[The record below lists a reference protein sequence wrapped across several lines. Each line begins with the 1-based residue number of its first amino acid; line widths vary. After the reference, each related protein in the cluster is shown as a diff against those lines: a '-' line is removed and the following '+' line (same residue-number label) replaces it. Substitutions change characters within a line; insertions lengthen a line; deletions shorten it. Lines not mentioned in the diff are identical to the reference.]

1 MTRKIRTDEEIA
13 AGIAAAHKLFPA
25 PGKHTVKKHP
35 KQPTVGGGPATKPH
49 SLQIEE
55 LAKRVDALE
64 TQFKQLKTLT
74 LKQKDKKK

>member
-1 MTRKIRTDEEIA
+1 MRKRTDAETV
-13 AGIAAAHKLFPA
+13 AAAAKLHALFPA
-25 PGKHTVKKHP
+25 PGKHSIKKHP